1 VGNAGFCGASVR
13 PVRAR
18 VSFPSAQHFVDALA
32 AGAVATRHAL
42 ARLPEDQ
49 RTTFMREMSE
59 EFRHYQ
65 EDGGVA
71 TPQEQL
77 MLVARAG

>member
-1 VGNAGFCGASVR
+1 
-13 PVRAR
+13 
-18 VSFPSAQHFVDALA
+18 
-32 AGAVATRHAL
+32 
-42 ARLPEDQ
+42 
-49 RTTFMREMSE
+49 MREMSE
-59 EFRHYQ
+59 EFRQYQ